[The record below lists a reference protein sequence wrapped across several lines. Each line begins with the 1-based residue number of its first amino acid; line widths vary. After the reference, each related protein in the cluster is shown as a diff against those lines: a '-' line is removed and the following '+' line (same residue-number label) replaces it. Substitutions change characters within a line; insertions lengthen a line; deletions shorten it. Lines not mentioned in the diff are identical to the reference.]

1 MFKVENERIELVLS
15 KNGKEVKKIT
25 FRNTLTDQY
34 LDMVLYY
41 MLPQS
46 IADTLFPD
54 LIIDVS
60 TGSPFETAAFDFG
73 TPKQSLNTSSTT
85 ATYTEI
91 NSRDGLGKVVY
102 FNKGKE
108 IISTYN
114 IYTFNNEELLKYIL
128 FFSVKGTEYRL
139 TSFIDVS
146 SFGIYGGKDYQ
157 ITFNRFDKITSN
169 EVSIQDLSVS
179 YDFLP
184 LLESNSFTK
193 RTINKITLCYGG
205 GGSGYQDEYL
215 MSELSFSKISA
226 GVVEITGFTNFYI
239 GAYDYPQE
247 DYPQDDYPQE
257 AGKVTSVKFTYSNGT
272 QTYVSMKDLDIAYN
286 NKEIKIRL
294 KCERGSY

>member
-46 IADTLFPD
+46 IADALFPD

-60 TGSPFETAAFDFG
+60 TSSPFGIGAFDFS
-73 TPKQSLNTSSTT
+73 TPKQILNTSSTT

-91 NSRDGLGKVVY
+91 NNRDGLGKVVY

-114 IYTFNNEELLKYIL
+114 IDTFNNEELLKYIL
-128 FFSVKGTEYRL
+128 FFSKKGTEYRL

-146 SFGIYGGKDYQ
+146 SFGIYGGQDYQ
-157 ITFNRFDKITSN
+157 LTFNRFDKITSN

-179 YDFLP
+179 YDYLP
-184 LLESNSFTK
+184 PLEYNSFTK

-215 MSELSFSKISA
+215 MSELSFSKLSA
-226 GVVEITGFTNFYI
+226 GVVEITGFNNFYI

-247 DYPQDDYPQE
+247 DYPQDDYSQE
-257 AGKVTSVKFTYSNGT
+257 QGKVKSVKFTYSNAT
-272 QTYVSMKDLDIAYN
+272 ETYVNIEDLDLTYN

>member
-60 TGSPFETAAFDFG
+60 TGSPFEMGAFDFG
-73 TPKQSLNTSSTT
+73 TPKQNLNTSSTT

-91 NSRDGLGKVVY
+91 NNRDGLGKVVY

-114 IYTFNNEELLKYIL
+114 IDTFNNEELLKYIL

-146 SFGIYGGKDYQ
+146 SFGIYGSENYQ
-157 ITFNRFDKITSN
+157 LTFNRFDKITSN
-169 EVSIQDLSVS
+169 EIGLDNLSS
-179 YDFLP
+179 TYDYLP
-184 LLESNSFTK
+184 KIEYNSFAK
-193 RTINKITLCYGG
+193 NTIQKITLCFDNYGV
-205 GGSGYQDEYL
+205 GYQDEYL

-247 DYPQDDYPQE
+247 DYPQEDYPQE
-257 AGKVTSVKFTYSNGT
+257 QGKVKSVKFTYSNAT
-272 QTYVSMKDLDIAYN
+272 ETYVNIEDLDLTYN